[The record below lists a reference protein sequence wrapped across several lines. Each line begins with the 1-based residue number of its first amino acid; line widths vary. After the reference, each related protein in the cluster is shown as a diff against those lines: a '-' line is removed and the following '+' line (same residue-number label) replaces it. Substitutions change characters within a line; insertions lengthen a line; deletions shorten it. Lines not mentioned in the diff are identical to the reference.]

1 MKGEGRVG
9 GRSPEERPAR
19 PRPARPSLCARPFA
33 HSTAH
38 CTALLASR
46 HSFLCPCAPWECRRA
61 PTLAIDH
68 RMIVSPARSLYWRWM
83 DAASGSLDQ
92 LASHGLDLERAI
104 LWRRRQRVAAAQ
116 GPSNAIQFQ
125 SKLSNGQS
133 QSAWLT
139 IIDRPGAPT
148 CIVHFCQAS
157 TQGTR
162 ASRIPSAL
170 TVHAQQA

>member
-1 MKGEGRVG
+1 MLTSEPKPRRETC
-9 GRSPEERPAR
+9 PA
-19 PRPARPSLCARPFA
+19 PAGTAVCARPFA

-38 CTALLASR
+38 CTAR
-46 HSFLCPCAPWECRRA
+46 HSFLCPCASWECRRA

-125 SKLSNGQS
+125 SKLAKQWTVTVPVPVRL
-133 QSAWLT
+133 AHHH
-139 IIDRPGAPT
+139 R
-148 CIVHFCQAS
+148 S
-157 TQGTR
+157 TWC
-162 ASRIPSAL
+162 SDMHCSFL
-170 TVHAQQA
+170 SS